1 MKLQDAC
8 QVGKKNMICI
18 DYLHNHHHH
27 IPALA
32 KMWADTIGKQW
43 VPNIPI
49 EDAIK
54 RFQTH
59 LNINELPFTLIAL
72 NNETPVGM
80 CSLRATDGIRPDLT
94 PWLGSLVVDPNH
106 QNKGIGKLLIN
117 AIKKE
122 AKSRG
127 YQHLYLFT
135 FDPALPEYYRLSGW
149 TTYAT
154 DEVHTHPVII
164 MEAQL

>member
-1 MKLQDAC
+1 
-8 QVGKKNMICI
+8 MITI
-18 DYLHNHHHH
+18 DYLKHHPHH
-27 IPALA
+27 IPTLA
-32 KMWADTIGKQW
+32 KIWADTIGKQW
-43 VPNIPI
+43 VPHIPI
-49 EDAIK
+49 EDAVK

-72 NNETPVGM
+72 NNDTPLGM

-94 PWLGSLVVDPNH
+94 PWLGSLVVDPQH

-117 AIKKE
+117 AIKHE

-127 YQHLYLFT
+127 YPHLYLFT

-149 TTYAT
+149 DHVAT
-154 DEVHTHPVII
+154 DEVHRLSVIV
-164 MEAQL
+164 MKALL